1 MVKTKLYLT
10 EKHYLCNK
18 HKQPI
23 KMKKTLFST
32 LLLTIA
38 VVATAQETE
47 VKVTGKIANDKQVN
61 IYLAGNNEDPID
73 KVSVAN
79 GVFEYKK
86 ALPDESFITI
96 RPANSDQ
103 RKGQFFTFT
112 NDGTPVAIDF
122 TTNELSGSP
131 LNEKLWNYLKADNLI
146 TSQMAGFYKEYMEL
160 RSKDTDEAKQRMAD
174 IEKEADGLQKQQE
187 DFYKQ
192 IARDN
197 QDNIIPALF
206 IGNIAMGMDYDNLNW
221 LLNKDA
227 KYYNHPLLERSKRVL
242 ENLAKR
248 RPGKQFTDLS
258 MKDPD
263 DKPVLLSQYVGKGK
277 YVLVDFW
284 ASWCGP
290 CRQEMPTVV
299 KSYELYKDKG
309 YEIVG
314 VSFDQKAAA
323 WKKALTDLNMTW
335 PQMSDLKGWQCQ
347 ASDVY
352 GVISIP
358 SNILVDPNGKIV
370 ACDLR
375 GQDLLDILAKL
386 FEE

>member
-23 KMKKTLFST
+23 KMKKTLLST

-160 RSKDTDEAKQRMAD
+160 RSKDTDEAKQRMAE

-248 RPGKQFTDLS
+248 RPGKLFTDLS